1 MPRESGASTNHESL
15 LFTGSPAF
23 GPVKK
28 LAPQARCSL
37 LRPLPL
43 AGEGNSLLPSDE
55 WVRGLRANPSPIRD
69 RGHILAPSPAG
80 GEGTRGNA
88 APAARFLHRLDGG
101 QSSNHGVSLI
111 TGCPLSRGMT

>member
-43 AGEGNSLLPSDE
+43 AGEGNFLLPSDE

-69 RGHILAPSPAG
+69 RGHTLAPSPAG

-88 APAARFLHRLDGG
+88 APAARCARSFAVERKR
-101 QSSNHGVSLI
+101 N
-111 TGCPLSRGMT
+111 PLLFR